1 MNVELP
7 PLPEPVRTSSD
18 QAYLGYTADQMRE
31 YGRACARAAYAKA
44 EAELRAIS
52 TGFDAAGGDV
62 AAASASFCAA
72 VVCALGERHDKR
84 P

>member
-31 YGRACARAAYAKA
+31 YGRACARAAPQLADELAK
-44 EAELRAIS
+44 EQR
-52 TGFDAAGGDV
+52 
-62 AAASASFCAA
+62 
-72 VVCALGERHDKR
+72 
-84 P
+84 